1 MAKSKV
7 LTFGIQKGGAAKTT
21 TTAITAYLLSLEGYK
36 VLTVDA
42 DPQGNLTEILTL
54 MPIRDYRGQ
63 GVGGIL
69 EALENEGK
77 TTKKQIMVLNDNL
90 HLLIGSEMLG
100 VFPRPGYKGEIQS
113 AVSKMLEPVINDYDF
128 IIIDTAP
135 ALNFTLSSCLAAS
148 DGVVA
153 LFETGKFCHSALLS
167 FIETVQYFQESPES
181 KNRDLKLLGI
191 LCSMIDSRRSDNK
204 DFLSLI
210 QNDEDLGKYC
220 FKTVI
225 KRQAASGRLAYAGF
239 FNNPEIKQAVEQYKP
254 FVKELLE
261 SVSI

>member
-1 MAKSKV
+1 MAKAKV

-21 TTAITAYLLSLEGYK
+21 TTAVTAFLLSQEGYK
-36 VLTVDA
+36 ILVVDA

-54 MPIRDYRGQ
+54 CPIRDYRGQ

-77 TTKKQIMVLNDNL
+77 STKKQIMVLNDNL

-100 VFPRPGYKGEIQS
+100 VFPRSNYKGEIQS

-153 LFETGKFCHSALLS
+153 LFETGKFCYSALLS

-181 KNRDLKLLGI
+181 KNHELKLLGI

-210 QNDEDLGKYC
+210 QNDEELGKYC

-225 KRQAASGRLAYAGF
+225 KRQAAAGRLAYAGF
-239 FNNPEIKQAVEQYKP
+239 FDNPEIKQAVEQYKP
-254 FVKELLE
+254 FVKELLKN
-261 SVSI
+261 VNT